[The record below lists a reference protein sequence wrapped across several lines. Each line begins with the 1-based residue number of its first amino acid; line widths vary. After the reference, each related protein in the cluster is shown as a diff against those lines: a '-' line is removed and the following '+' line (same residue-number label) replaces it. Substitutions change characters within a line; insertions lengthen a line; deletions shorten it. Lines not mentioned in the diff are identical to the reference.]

1 MMDFLLLVA
10 YVIGFGFLSYLFL
23 SALTFSFSNFRK
35 SEIILNND
43 TKKTAYS
50 SHSTS
55 TPNMLI
61 SLDKQLKDIDLQVL
75 PNQLGDFDNGV
86 IQSLVDNSI
95 VGKYKF
101 VKSNDEGGIYNVS
114 ISDKSYGEWN
124 NNYSVNEK
132 HNIVEVPNAIS
143 KMLLEEFES
152 IAGRL
157 AVDNDHYYF
166 KDHGV
171 TAAKGIVLASKKLVI
186 KHNHVGDVKLDS
198 GRTFQVSKNDLLIPI
213 RNIDNKFLSYLVVN
227 NAKAKNVRI
236 ATSIKGGFFAIGE
249 FPTTDKEYVLCED
262 YLTGSTL
269 HRATNKTVLVCFD
282 VQNIEVVA
290 QSILFKDSEAKLIF
304 ATSKDTLTKN
314 QARIKKGLKYAND
327 FNMPFIFP
335 VFPIGKQ
342 YEQYKN
348 WNELQ
353 NYKTDEEIKTLIE
366 NQIDYFCRLGKENAI
381 KQVEKKFN
389 IVYVSN

>member
-1 MMDFLLLVA
+1 MDLLQIVA
-10 YVIGFGFLSYLFL
+10 YVTGFGFLSYLFF
-23 SALTFSFSNFRK
+23 SALNYSLSGLKTSDKVK
-35 SEIILNND
+35 SVQV
-43 TKKTAYS
+43 KKTEYS
-50 SHSTS
+50 SQSIS

-61 SLDKQLKDIDLQVL
+61 SLDKQLKELDLQVL
-75 PNQLGDFDNGV
+75 PNQLGDFDKGV

-95 VGKYKF
+95 VGKYEF
-101 VKSNDEGGIYNVS
+101 TNSSEDGGIYNVS
-114 ISDKSYGEWN
+114 INDASYGELN
-124 NNYSVNEK
+124 NIYNVNEN
-132 HNIVEVPNAIS
+132 HNIVEVPNAVS

-152 IAGRL
+152 IAGRQAL
-157 AVDNDHYYF
+157 DNDHYYF

-171 TAAKGIVLASKKLVI
+171 TAAKGIVLAAKKLVI

-198 GRTFQVSKNDLLIPI
+198 GRTFKVSKNDLLIPI
-213 RNIDNKFLSYLVVN
+213 KNIESKFLSYLAVN
-227 NAKAKNVRI
+227 SSNAKNVRV
-236 ATSIKGGFFAIGE
+236 ASSIKGGFFAIGE
-249 FPTTDKEYVLCED
+249 FPNNEKEYILCED

-269 HRATNKTVLVCFD
+269 HRSTNKTVLVCFD

-290 QSILFKDSEAKLIF
+290 KTILFRDSEAKLIF

-314 QARIKKGLKYAND
+314 QARIKKGLQYAND

-353 NYKTDEEIKTLIE
+353 KYKSDAEIKSLI
-366 NQIDYFCRLGKENAI
+366 NTQIDYFLRVGKENAI
-381 KQVEKKFN
+381 KQVIKKFN
-389 IVYVSN
+389 VVYD

>member
-1 MMDFLLLVA
+1 MMDLLQLVA
-10 YVIGFGFLSYLFL
+10 YVTGFGFLSYLFF
-23 SALTFSFSNFRK
+23 SALNYSFSGLKTSDKVK
-35 SEIILNND
+35 SLQV
-43 TKKTAYS
+43 KKTEYS
-50 SHSTS
+50 SQSIS

-61 SLDKQLKDIDLQVL
+61 SLDKQLKELDLQVL
-75 PNQLGDFDNGV
+75 PNQLGDFDKGV

-95 VGKYKF
+95 VGKYEF
-101 VKSNDEGGIYNVS
+101 ISSCEDGGIYNVS
-114 ISDKSYGEWN
+114 INDTSYGELN
-124 NNYSVNEK
+124 NNYNVNEN

-152 IAGRL
+152 IAGRQAL
-157 AVDNDHYYF
+157 DNDHYYF

-171 TAAKGIVLASKKLVI
+171 TAAKGIVLAAKKLVI

-198 GRTFQVSKNDLLIPI
+198 GRTFKVSKNDLLIPI
-213 RNIDNKFLSYLVVN
+213 KNIENKFLSYLAVN
-227 NAKAKNVRI
+227 SSNAKNVRV
-236 ATSIKGGFFAIGE
+236 ASSIKGGFFTIGE
-249 FPTTDKEYVLCED
+249 FPTNEKEYILCED

-269 HRATNKTVLVCFD
+269 HRSTNKTVLVCFD
-282 VQNIEVVA
+282 PQNIGIIA
-290 QSILFKDSEAKLIF
+290 KSILFKDSEAKLIF

-314 QARIKKGLKYAND
+314 QARIKKGLQYAND

-353 NYKTDEEIKTLIE
+353 KYKSDAEIKSLIDT
-366 NQIDYFCRLGKENAI
+366 QIDYFFRVGKDNAI
-381 KQVEKKFN
+381 KQVIKKFN
-389 IVYVSN
+389 VVYD